1 MVHPLISLLAFAV
14 LFATA
19 SASAP
24 DPKVVAETELI
35 KARAEVTL
43 LNQRL
48 KDRAQTDEFRR
59 LEAEAARRAAL
70 QDLSGAEGEAERLAL
85 MRTAAL
91 EAARV
96 AAKDAAQAATRAEL
110 EVTARLAQAEANL
123 GLIKAD
129 AGLAKLAAQRRVE
142 GVIPGAQ
149 MEYPV
154 EPLQNGTL
162 RISDRRIPCNGVVSD
177 ALASFVCERI
187 AFYNARNTT
196 APIFL
201 VIDNSPGG
209 SVMAGYQI
217 LRAMETSRAPVYVV
231 VKGSAAS
238 MAAVIT
244 TLASRS
250 FVYPGAWLMHHQPSF
265 GMQGNLRQ
273 LQERFDW
280 SKVWCDRIN
289 REVAAKMGLTLE
301 AFVARMYA
309 SSVTGDWRVSG
320 QEAVELR
327 WATEVAERIQEEGIT
342 ELVSATQPARVAAT
356 PPPTRPSQEI
366 LPPALPGDAW
376 LIYNPNP
383 TLTR

>member
-154 EPLQNGTL
+154 EPYKTA
-162 RISDRRIPCNGVVSD
+162 PC
-177 ALASFVCERI
+177 ALAIV
-187 AFYNARNTT
+187 A
-196 APIFL
+196 
-201 VIDNSPGG
+201 SPAMEW
-209 SVMAGYQI
+209 SVM
-217 LRAMETSRAPVYVV
+217 P
-231 VKGSAAS
+231 
-238 MAAVIT
+238 
-244 TLASRS
+244 
-250 FVYPGAWLMHHQPSF
+250 
-265 GMQGNLRQ
+265 
-273 LQERFDW
+273 
-280 SKVWCDRIN
+280 
-289 REVAAKMGLTLE
+289 
-301 AFVARMYA
+301 
-309 SSVTGDWRVSG
+309 
-320 QEAVELR
+320 
-327 WATEVAERIQEEGIT
+327 
-342 ELVSATQPARVAAT
+342 
-356 PPPTRPSQEI
+356 
-366 LPPALPGDAW
+366 
-376 LIYNPNP
+376 
-383 TLTR
+383 